1 MLRWLALA
9 AGSLAT
15 GALGTVAGL
24 YVAFPSTKAADY
36 AEWRVHQANDDYA
49 LEVGGVRPWWLPGV
63 AAADVTF
70 FTVKKARRKK
80 GEEGPKLERVQI
92 LQLDSLAVRA
102 QLLPFLLGKTAVSY
116 QAELLGGSVDGAFAR
131 SDSAMELNFE
141 IDELDLGAAP
151 IEKDDLSVN
160 LLGTLSGQADLV
172 LDTEDVKASTGGLEL
187 NFDGLK
193 LGEGSKVMGI
203 ELPVVSFSTAGVKL
217 EVKEGKLEVIEGKFD
232 GDLIDMELSGDISL
246 NKKLERSRNRLELVV
261 TLPEDLD
268 KLASIAPALKR
279 SRDEDGGFHFSIGG
293 TVLSPTFRPGRGTG
307 KTSRSDRDDD
317 ESPSKPRLL
326 SGEEGGL
333 SEDDPEAARE
343 ERRKRR
349 EERIKERRERL
360 KKRREEAAQTQG
372 DGAAVGDGDAMREPM
387 DDMGDM
393 DRPGGR
399 GPRDDEGGDYGDEMG
414 PPDDFEYPEND
425 MGPGQPMEG
434 MQDNGPPGNE
444 PPGFEE

>member
-1 MLRWLALA
+1 MLRWLALG
-9 AGSLAT
+9 AGCLAT
-15 GALGTVAGL
+15 SAVGTVVGL

-63 AAADVTF
+63 AADDVTF
-70 FTVKKARRKK
+70 YSVKKARRKK
-80 GEEGPKLERVQI
+80 DEEGPKLERVQVI
-92 LQLDSLAVRA
+92 QLDSLAVRA
-102 QLLPFLLGKTAVSY
+102 QLLPFLLGKTAISY
-116 QAELLGGSVDGAFAR
+116 KAELLGGTIDGAFAR
-131 SDSAMELNFE
+131 SDASMELDFE
-141 IDELDLGAAP
+141 VDELDLGAAP
-151 IEKDDLSVN
+151 IEKDDVSVS

-187 NFDGLK
+187 RFDGLK

-203 ELPVVSFSTAGVKL
+203 ELPVVTFTTAGVKL
-217 EVKEGKLEVIEGKFD
+217 EVKEGKLEVVEGKFD
-232 GDLIDMELSGDISL
+232 GDVIDMELSGDISL

-279 SRDEDGGFHFSIGG
+279 SRDEEGGFHFSIGG

-307 KTSRSDRDDD
+307 KSSRASNEDD
-317 ESPSKPRLL
+317 ESPGKPRLL

-333 SEDDPEAARE
+333 SEDDPDAARE

-349 EERIKERRERL
+349 EDRIKERRERL

-372 DGAAVGDGDAMREPM
+372 DGAGEGDALGEPM

-393 DRPGGR
+393 RQGGR
-399 GPRDDEGGDYGDEMG
+399 RPRDDEGGDMGDEMG
-414 PPDDFEYPEND
+414 PPDDFEYPEDD
-425 MGPGQPMEG
+425 MGPGRPMEG
-434 MQDNGPPGNE
+434 MIDAGPPGNE
-444 PPGFEE
+444 DPPPGFEE